1 MSDYASHEAAAHEA
15 AALPLPPPARL
26 VGREAV
32 LAPVYAQLKA
42 GRAVLLHGPAGAG
55 KSAVAATL
63 ANAYAQQP
71 GGVLWLNVDHDPL
84 EALIV
89 RVGRAYG
96 ISEVMTTDSPI
107 GLVGA
112 VASTLTQHKPFVVLD
127 GPLDSAVA
135 ARFVTRCAE
144 RLPVLLL
151 NEADQDGAGAWTS
164 IPLPP
169 LDAASALALFKQ
181 DAGIAA
187 SDSDADIAEIVRLLG
202 HQPFAIGVAARAMLG
217 AKQPPAA
224 YKAVLAQV
232 AATVGQSPATVALA
246 ASFGPLNGALQGII
260 LIMSAV
266 PTGAASAELLSMVG
280 GAPVESVAQVMNLL
294 VSLKWVERATRYG
307 APYYQMHPLAQAFAL
322 ERLRTSD
329 RLKGLQDKLR
339 DTVVAFVQKYNI
351 AGDAD
356 SQGRLAAEMA
366 NVLAIAREAAGE
378 GQRDVANQLV
388 VALTQGG
395 DFVSRRGYVYELL
408 QLRSAGTGYSN
419 AFPAYQDEAP
429 AGDVFELL
437 ESIGDDDDAFD
448 DDDDEAFDELADD
461 DADDEVSGFNV
472 AALIA
477 ADDLD
482 EDDDLDDAGDD
493 ADDLDDDDEG
503 DGDGFDFAPPPLPR
517 AVQPVAAPPAA
528 PAFQMPAP
536 DDIAGLRAALARAR
550 QDGDRARQIELLRA
564 IGAAQ
569 VAQHMHNEAIATY
582 GEALT
587 AYEGAGDQR
596 GALDMLE
603 MLSALMLKTEN
614 SSAAVMNAARGVKLA
629 ESLGDAETQM
639 QLLITLGDARQQL
652 GESDQAATAYGAAL
666 GIARNR
672 NDAQHEAI
680 ILYKLGSAQLDS
692 GDAQSAIETLEGA
705 LAMFKGQ
712 GKRDYEGR
720 VLGALGSAYGELE
733 RWAEALNFHMS
744 ALYIAREVRDSEE
757 ESLQLSSL
765 GYASIQAGQLGQAVL
780 RYRQALHLAY
790 QANNRSNIVST
801 LIDLARLLIR
811 SPRHL
816 SVTELLI
823 DEALRYDAH
832 DKDARQFKE
841 RITAEKTAA
850 AADGVNFV
858 PVNGAAQTYAANAYK
873 LLDE

>member
-1 MSDYASHEAAAHEA
+1 
-15 AALPLPPPARL
+15 
-26 VGREAV
+26 
-32 LAPVYAQLKA
+32 
-42 GRAVLLHGPAGAG
+42 
-55 KSAVAATL
+55 
-63 ANAYAQQP
+63 
-71 GGVLWLNVDHDPL
+71 
-84 EALIV
+84 
-89 RVGRAYG
+89 
-96 ISEVMTTDSPI
+96 
-107 GLVGA
+107 
-112 VASTLTQHKPFVVLD
+112 
-127 GPLDSAVA
+127 
-135 ARFVTRCAE
+135 
-144 RLPVLLL
+144 
-151 NEADQDGAGAWTS
+151 
-164 IPLPP
+164 
-169 LDAASALALFKQ
+169 
-181 DAGIAA
+181 
-187 SDSDADIAEIVRLLG
+187 
-202 HQPFAIGVAARAMLG
+202 
-217 AKQPPAA
+217 
-224 YKAVLAQV
+224 
-232 AATVGQSPATVALA
+232 
-246 ASFGPLNGALQGII
+246 
-260 LIMSAV
+260 
-266 PTGAASAELLSMVG
+266 
-280 GAPVESVAQVMNLL
+280 
-294 VSLKWVERATRYG
+294 
-307 APYYQMHPLAQAFAL
+307 
-322 ERLRTSD
+322 
-329 RLKGLQDKLR
+329 
-339 DTVVAFVQKYNI
+339 
-351 AGDAD
+351 
-356 SQGRLAAEMA
+356 
-366 NVLAIAREAAGE
+366 
-378 GQRDVANQLV
+378 
-388 VALTQGG
+388 
-395 DFVSRRGYVYELL
+395 
-408 QLRSAGTGYSN
+408 
-419 AFPAYQDEAP
+419 
-429 AGDVFELL
+429 
-437 ESIGDDDDAFD
+437 
-448 DDDDEAFDELADD
+448 
-461 DADDEVSGFNV
+461 
-472 AALIA
+472 
-477 ADDLD
+477 
-482 EDDDLDDAGDD
+482 
-493 ADDLDDDDEG
+493 
-503 DGDGFDFAPPPLPR
+503 
-517 AVQPVAAPPAA
+517 
-528 PAFQMPAP
+528 
-536 DDIAGLRAALARAR
+536 
-550 QDGDRARQIELLRA
+550 
-564 IGAAQ
+564 
-569 VAQHMHNEAIATY
+569 
-582 GEALT
+582 
-587 AYEGAGDQR
+587 
-596 GALDMLE
+596 MLE